1 MKSRLQP
8 SQQGNFLLPELRSQ
22 LDPRQGLY
30 KLAERIDWEVYEEAF
45 GSLYS
50 EEGRPALPIRRMV
63 GLLLLKYLHNLSEER
78 VVEFW
83 SLSPYAQYFCGEE
96 QMQWGPPCEASELT
110 HFRKRIGPG
119 GAEKIFSNL
128 SPSRLGSL
136 LGLIH
141 RN

>member
-1 MKSRLQP
+1 MH
-8 SQQGNFLLPELRSQ
+8 
-22 LDPRQGLY
+22 
-30 KLAERIDWEVYEEAF
+30 
-45 GSLYS
+45 
-50 EEGRPALPIRRMV
+50 
-63 GLLLLKYLHNLSEER
+63 LLKYLHNLSDER